1 MKKPHTQRD
10 EGKFFVDTAND
21 RLSGHDA
28 DALAELA
35 IKMEYNQPIPGEFLA
50 AWKDGVRLAG
60 EHLFRVRSDS
70 VESAADKDDLRPDL
84 DVITASL
91 GGISPGERVFILS
104 MYQFFSDSTVRDLC
118 VELGYD
124 FPTLADIANLDI
136 SHRTVLTRLIDSY
149 SGW

>member
-1 MKKPHTQRD
+1 MKKPDIQQED
-10 EGKFFVDTAND
+10 GKFFIDTDNG
-21 RLSGHDA
+21 RLSGYDA

-35 IKMEYNQPIPGEFLA
+35 NKMEYDRPIPGEFLA

-70 VESAADKDDLRPDL
+70 VESATDREDLRPDL

-104 MYQFFSDSTVRDLC
+104 MYQFFSDYTT
-118 VELGYD
+118 G
-124 FPTLADIANLDI
+124 
-136 SHRTVLTRLIDSY
+136 
-149 SGW
+149 